1 MTARVGFVFDF
12 ASIAS
17 LLAFAP
23 TCALADEAN
32 VAVDWLP
39 FPSPRRP
46 ASRGGNSETAGDR
59 HRRVRAAY
67 FANDN
72 ARYARWQGI
81 AVRREGVGVDTALVH
96 AGCLWA
102 NRCRAGR
109 AFLERAWPAFWAN
122 ELKIES
128 PAEVAE
134 ALAGVG
140 APGFDASAARGLL
153 REHAA
158 HLAER
163 GVFAAPTYLVRG
175 ELFLGRAHLPMIR
188 TLLCDA

>member
-1 MTARVGFVFDF
+1 MTERVGFVFDF

-23 TCALADEAN
+23 TCALADEAI

-39 FPSPRRP
+39 FPSPPRP
-46 ASRGGNSETAGDR
+46 ASRRGNSETAGDR
-59 HRRVRAAY
+59 HRRVRATY

-72 ARYARWQGI
+72 ARYARWQGLV
-81 AVRREGVGVDTALVH
+81 VRRESAGVDTALVH
-96 AGCLWA
+96 AACLWA
-102 NRCRAGR
+102 NRCGAGR
-109 AFLERAWPAFWAN
+109 AFLERIWPAFWAN
-122 ELKIES
+122 EWNIES

-140 APGFDASAARGLL
+140 APGFDESAASGLL

-158 HLAER
+158 DLAER
-163 GVFAAPTYLVRG
+163 GVFAAPAYLARG
-175 ELFLGRAHLPMIR
+175 ELLLGRAHLPMIR
-188 TLLCDA
+188 TLLADA

>member
-1 MTARVGFVFDF
+1 MTERVGFVFDF
-12 ASIAS
+12 VSIAS

-39 FPSPRRP
+39 FPSPPRP
-46 ASRGGNSETAGDR
+46 ASRRGNGETVAER
-59 HRRVRAAY
+59 HRRVRNAY

-81 AVRREGVGVDTALVH
+81 AVRREGAGVDAALVH
-96 AGCLWA
+96 AACLWA
-102 NRCRAGR
+102 NRYGAGR

-122 ELKIES
+122 ELNVES
-128 PAEVAE
+128 RTEVAE

-140 APGFDASAARGLL
+140 APGFDESAASGLL
-153 REHAA
+153 SEHAA
-158 HLAER
+158 YLAER
-163 GVFAAPTYLVRG
+163 GVFAAPTYLLRG
-175 ELFLGRAHLPMIR
+175 DLFLGRAHLPMIR
-188 TLLCDA
+188 TLLADA